1 MELWEDDLLIMTI
14 VMTYLGV
21 RLALG
26 EDESLNDIM
35 RCDYRLWIGVLHEK
49 KVMDRRSRCI
59 IVFDM
64 IELQPDS

>member
-26 EDESLNDIM
+26 EDEFLNDIM
-35 RCDYRLWIGVLHEK
+35 RCDYRL
-49 KVMDRRSRCI
+49 
-59 IVFDM
+59 
-64 IELQPDS
+64 